1 MLMVTDLSK
10 VMAAESGV
18 TVTIF
23 KNKKTT
29 QFAASM
35 DSSCH

>member
-1 MLMVTDLSK
+1 MLKVTDLTK
-10 VMAAESGV
+10 VMAAEAGV
-18 TVTIF
+18 TLMIF

>member
-10 VMAAESGV
+10 VMAAEAGM